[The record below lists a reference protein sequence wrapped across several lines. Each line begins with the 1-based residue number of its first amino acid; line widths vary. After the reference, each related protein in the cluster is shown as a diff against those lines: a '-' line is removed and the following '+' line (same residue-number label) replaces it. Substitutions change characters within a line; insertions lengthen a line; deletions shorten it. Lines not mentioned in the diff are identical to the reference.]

1 MTATAEILE
10 KSDLTIDETL
20 QHVQDAISRNAWA
33 DTPLWQDLT
42 SGNLNLEQLKEFVL
56 QFGVFALHNHNF
68 HGPLYVSCPDPKWRA
83 MLAEVVYEEGT
94 GNLYSNG
101 KPHNELWCE
110 FGEAVGLTRDEMW
123 NAELSPV
130 TTAFKGYLTEICHRS
145 FLEGVSALMMAGEAQ
160 APGNCARIAEALKKK
175 FDLSDEAV
183 MFWTVHEVADE
194 DHSGT
199 GRELMEQFAQTQ
211 EQRHLVVETVE
222 EYLRVERALQRDIYE
237 RMQALA

>member
-1 MTATAEILE
+1 MTATAENVE
-10 KSDLTIDETL
+10 KQGLTIEETL
-20 QHVQDAISRNAWA
+20 QQVEDAIKRHSYE
-33 DTPLWQDLT
+33 DEPLWQALMT
-42 SGNLNLEQLKEFVL
+42 GNVNEAQIKEFTI

-101 KPHNELWCE
+101 RPHNELWMLW
-110 FGEAVGLTRDEMW
+110 GEAIGLTRDEMW
-123 NAELSPV
+123 NGELSPV
-130 TTAFKGYLTEICHRS
+130 TTAFKGYLTEICRRS

-160 APGNCARIAEALKKK
+160 APGNFDRVAKALKKR

-183 MFWTVHEVADE
+183 AFWTVHDVADE

-222 EYLRVERALQRDIYE
+222 EYLRVQDALQRDIYE